1 MITGIVSYPPGA
13 DAYTFNLE
21 GADESGIVIS
31 QIDGLGPAAASL
43 HMESVYNVD
52 GSFPTGIQVGQRNIT
67 IDFILPGAN
76 PQEKRRLLYRAF
88 PVKQR
93 IRLDVRTEKRT
104 YTIDG
109 YVETLVP
116 GIFAPQQTV
125 QISMVCPRPYF
136 RQVEGYAAA
145 GVEFRAAT
153 SSFTFP
159 ISTPPDK
166 MFGNLVKTGIVTV
179 DYSGDAPTGALMRFV
194 LADNPGTLSV
204 TNHARGETWKLD
216 FNIYKRVMGYTPGV
230 GDTLEID
237 AREDNLYTV
246 VWRQNGQRVLA
257 TGMVEFGSVWPT
269 LYPGANPIEIAT
281 TYGNANTAFSK
292 VDLMY
297 SPLFMGV

>member
-13 DAYTFNLE
+13 DAYTFSLANAE
-21 GADESGIVIS
+21 ASGIIIS

-43 HMESVYNVD
+43 HMESVYNID

-67 IDFILPGAN
+67 IDFILPGTD

-93 IRLDVRTEKRT
+93 IRLDVVTEKRA
-104 YTIDG
+104 YTING
-109 YVETLVP
+109 YVETFTP
-116 GIFAPQQTV
+116 GIFTPQQTI
-125 QISMVCPRPYF
+125 QIAIVCPRPYF
-136 RQVEGYAAA
+136 RVVEGYSTS
-145 GVEFRAAT
+145 GVEFRTARAA
-153 SSFTFP
+153 FTFP

-166 MFGNLVKTGIVTV
+166 MFGNLEKTGTVTL
-179 DYSGDAPTGALMRFV
+179 DYVGDAPTGALMRFV

-204 TNHARGETWKLD
+204 TNHARGETWKMD

-237 AREDNLYTV
+237 AREDNLYAV
-246 VWRQNGQRVLA
+246 VWRQNGQRVLV
-257 TGMVEFGSVWPT
+257 TGMVEFGSAWPT
-269 LYPGANPIEIAT
+269 LYPGDNPIEIST
-281 TYGNANTAFSK
+281 TYGNSNTAFSK
-292 VDLMY
+292 VDIMY

>member
-1 MITGIVSYPPGA
+1 MIKAIVSYPPGS
-13 DAYTFNLE
+13 DAYTFSLANAE
-21 GADESGIVIS
+21 ASGIIIS

-67 IDFILPGAN
+67 IDFILPGAD

-93 IRLDVRTEKRT
+93 IRFDVVTEKRT
-104 YTIDG
+104 YTING
-109 YVETLVP
+109 YVETLTP
-116 GIFAPQQTV
+116 GIFTPQQTI
-125 QISMVCPRPYF
+125 QIAIVCPRPHF
-136 RQVEGYAAA
+136 RVVEGYSAS
-145 GVEFRAAT
+145 GVEFRTARAA
-153 SSFTFP
+153 FTFP

-166 MFGNLVKTGIVTV
+166 MFGNLEKTGTV
-179 DYSGDAPTGALMRFV
+179 MLDYIGDAPTGALMRFV

-204 TNHARGETWKLD
+204 TNHARGETWKMD

-237 AREDNLYTV
+237 AREDNLYAV
-246 VWRQNGQRVLA
+246 VWRNNGQRVLV
-257 TGMVEFGSVWPT
+257 TGMVEFGSAWPT
-269 LYPGANPIEIAT
+269 LYPGVNPIEIFT

-292 VDLMY
+292 VDIMY